1 MFTRIL
7 FYTDGS
13 SAAMRAADKLA
24 QLVVPQQNAQVMLVA
39 FLPSDGDPDK
49 VSEALESTEAVF
61 RVYGVGPLKTVI
73 DSESAF
79 DALLTESR
87 RDAYDVVAIAGPD
100 EGGLTDGVNDS
111 KGTISTMDF
120 LQQVRIPVL
129 IVPLV

>member
-13 SAAMRAADKLA
+13 SASMRAADKLA
-24 QLVVPQQNAQVMLVA
+24 QLVVPTQNAQVMLVA
-39 FLPSDGDPDK
+39 FLPSGGSPDA

-73 DSESAF
+73 DAESGF
-79 DALLTESR
+79 DALLTEAK
-87 RDAYDVVAIAGPD
+87 RDAYDVIALAGPD
-100 EGGLTDGVNDS
+100 ETGLTDGVNDT
-111 KGTISTMDF
+111 KVTISTMEF
-120 LQQVRIPVL
+120 LQKVNIPVL